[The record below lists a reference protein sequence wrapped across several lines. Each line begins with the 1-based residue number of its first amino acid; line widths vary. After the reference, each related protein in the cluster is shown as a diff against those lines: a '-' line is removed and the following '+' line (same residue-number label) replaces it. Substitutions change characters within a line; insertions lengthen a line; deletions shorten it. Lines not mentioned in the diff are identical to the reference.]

1 MLTGRDSSLLPV
13 TGSWSGPVGN
23 SRFGK
28 RRCPNATLHRSLP
41 LPRIVLDMTHRS
53 IASESATMTRL
64 RVFET
69 LELLRA
75 HYTRQRFAPHAHDEY
90 VFGMVEAGAART
102 TFRGRD
108 DVHAVGSVITFAPG
122 EVHTGAPATD
132 QGWSYRMLYPSESI
146 VRFVT
151 REATGRDFAP
161 AFETSFIPDPA
172 LAERVRATH
181 AVLEGDADALQKEC
195 ALLETIGEI
204 VIRHSASSA
213 SDGKTIPTPRSTAA
227 LRRVRELLE
236 AEYARTVTISELARE
251 AGISTF
257 HLIRV
262 FRASFGL
269 PPYKYLELIRIQQAR
284 RLIRHGFP
292 LTHVVHAT
300 GFSDQSHLT
309 RYFKRI
315 VGVTP
320 GIYARAG
327 ADLRGAARVA

>member
-1 MLTGRDSSLLPV
+1 MTE
-13 TGSWSGPVGN
+13 
-23 SRFGK
+23 
-28 RRCPNATLHRSLP
+28 RS
-41 LPRIVLDMTHRS
+41 V
-53 IASESATMTRL
+53 ASESATMTRV

-69 LELLRA
+69 VELLRA
-75 HYTRQRFAPHAHDEY
+75 RYTRQRFAPHAHDEY
-90 VFGMVEAGAART
+90 VFGVVEHGAART
-102 TFRGRD
+102 VFRGGE

-122 EVHTGAPATD
+122 EVHTGAPATND
-132 QGWSYRMLYPSESI
+132 GWSYRMLYPGESL

-161 AFETSFIPDPA
+161 TFATSFVVDPS
-172 LAERVRATH
+172 LSDRLRATH
-181 AVLEGDADALQKEC
+181 VVLESDADGLQKEC
-195 ALLETIGEI
+195 ALLETLGEL
-204 VIRHSASSA
+204 VIRHADKGDRDTVLPA
-213 SDGKTIPTPRSTAA
+213 ARSTAA
-227 LRRVRELLE
+227 LRRVRDLLE

-251 AGISTF
+251 AGLSTF

-269 PPYKYLELIRIQQAR
+269 PPYKYLEQVRIQQAR

-320 GIYARAG
+320 GSYARAG
-327 ADLRGAARVA
+327 FDLQGVERVA

>member
-1 MLTGRDSSLLPV
+1 
-13 TGSWSGPVGN
+13 
-23 SRFGK
+23 
-28 RRCPNATLHRSLP
+28 
-41 LPRIVLDMTHRS
+41 
-53 IASESATMTRL
+53 MTRV

-75 HYTRQRFAPHAHDEY
+75 RYTRQRFAPHAHAEY
-90 VFGMVEAGAART
+90 VFGAVETGAART
-102 TFRGRD
+102 MFRSGE

-132 QGWSYRMLYPSESI
+132 EGWSYRMFYPGESL
-146 VRFVT
+146 VRFIA

-161 AFETSFIPDPA
+161 TFDGSFVVDAA
-172 LAERVRATH
+172 LSDRLRAAH
-181 AVLEGDADALQKEC
+181 AVLESDAEALQKEC
-195 ALLETIGEI
+195 ALLETLGELI
-204 VIRHSASSA
+204 IRHAATPERASRLPA
-213 SDGKTIPTPRSTAA
+213 PRSTEA
-227 LRRVRELLE
+227 LRRVRDLLE
-236 AEYARTVTISELARE
+236 AEYARTVTIRELARE
-251 AGISTF
+251 AGLSTF

-269 PPYKYLELIRIQQAR
+269 PPYKYLEQVRIQQAR

-309 RYFKRI
+309 RHFKRV

-327 ADLRGAARVA
+327 RDLDGAERVA

>member
-1 MLTGRDSSLLPV
+1 MTD
-13 TGSWSGPVGN
+13 
-23 SRFGK
+23 
-28 RRCPNATLHRSLP
+28 RSLP
-41 LPRIVLDMTHRS
+41 
-53 IASESATMTRL
+53 SESATMTRL

-75 HYTRQRFAPHAHDEY
+75 SYTRQRFAPHAHDEY

-102 TFRGRD
+102 LFRGRED
-108 DVHAVGSVITFAPG
+108 IHAVGSVITFAPG
-122 EVHTGAPATD
+122 EVHTGAPAIE
-132 QGWSYRMLYPSESI
+132 QGWSYRMLYPRESL
-146 VRFVT
+146 VRFVA

-161 AFETSFIPDPA
+161 SFDASYFADPT
-172 LAERVRATH
+172 LSERVRAAHT
-181 AVLEGDADALQKEC
+181 VLESNADSMQKEC
-195 ALLETIGEI
+195 ALVETIGELI
-204 VIRHSASSA
+204 IRHASVPNA
-213 SDGKTIPTPRSTAA
+213 DGKALPTARSTAA

-251 AGISTF
+251 AGLSTF

-269 PPYKYLELIRIQQAR
+269 PPYKYLELVRIQQAR

-327 ADLRGAARVA
+327 CDLRGAERVA

>member
-1 MLTGRDSSLLPV
+1 
-13 TGSWSGPVGN
+13 
-23 SRFGK
+23 
-28 RRCPNATLHRSLP
+28 
-41 LPRIVLDMTHRS
+41 MTARA
-53 IASESATMTRL
+53 ITSESATMTRL

-75 HYTRQRFAPHAHDEY
+75 RYTRQRFAPHAHDEY

-102 TFRGRD
+102 IFRGRE

-132 QGWSYRMLYPSESI
+132 QGWSYRMLYPSESL
-146 VRFVT
+146 VRFVAH
-151 REATGRDFAP
+151 EATGRDFSP
-161 AFETSFIPDPA
+161 AFDASYLADPA
-172 LAERVRATH
+172 LAERVRITH
-181 AVLEGDADALQKEC
+181 AVLEGSADGMRKEC
-195 ALLETIGEI
+195 ALVETIGEI
-204 VIRHSASSA
+204 IVRHAA
-213 SDGKTIPTPRSTAA
+213 TPNVDGKALPTARSTAA

-251 AGISTF
+251 AGLSTF

-269 PPYKYLELIRIQQAR
+269 PPYKYLELVRIQHAR

-327 ADLRGAARVA
+327 CDLRGAERVA

>member
-1 MLTGRDSSLLPV
+1 
-13 TGSWSGPVGN
+13 
-23 SRFGK
+23 
-28 RRCPNATLHRSLP
+28 
-41 LPRIVLDMTHRS
+41 MTERP
-53 IASESATMTRL
+53 IAAESATMTRV

-75 HYTRQRFAPHAHDEY
+75 RYTRQRFSPHAHDEY
-90 VFGMVEAGAART
+90 VFGVVESDAAKSR
-102 TFRGRD
+102 
-108 DVHAVGSVITFAPG
+108 PG

-132 QGWSYRMLYPSESI
+132 EGWSYRTLYPGESL
-146 VRFVT
+146 VRFIA
-151 REATGRDFAP
+151 REATGRDFSP
-161 AFETSFIPDPA
+161 TFDGSFVVD
-172 LAERVRATH
+172 
-181 AVLEGDADALQKEC
+181 AVLSDRFRAAHMILESGADGMQKEC
-195 ALLETIGEI
+195 ALLEALGELI
-204 VIRHSASSA
+204 VRCASKPERSTPLPA
-213 SDGKTIPTPRSTAA
+213 PRSTAA
-227 LRRVRELLE
+227 LRRVRDLLE

-251 AGISTF
+251 AGLSTF

-269 PPYKYLELIRIQQAR
+269 PPYKYLEQVRIQQAR

-320 GIYARAG
+320 GTYARAG
-327 ADLRGAARVA
+327 CDLQERVA

>member
-1 MLTGRDSSLLPV
+1 
-13 TGSWSGPVGN
+13 
-23 SRFGK
+23 
-28 RRCPNATLHRSLP
+28 
-41 LPRIVLDMTHRS
+41 MTCV
-53 IASESATMTRL
+53 
-64 RVFET
+64 RVFEP

-75 HYTRQRFAPHAHDEY
+75 RYTRQRFAPHAHDEY
-90 VFGMVEAGAART
+90 VFGVVENGAART
-102 TFRGRD
+102 VFRGGED
-108 DVHAVGSVITFAPG
+108 IHAVGAVITFAPG

-132 QGWSYRMLYPSESI
+132 EGWSYRMLYPSESL
-146 VRFVT
+146 VRFVA

-161 AFETSFIPDPA
+161 AFNQSFVHDPLLSNRIHSA
-172 LAERVRATH
+172 HAT
-181 AVLEGDADALQKEC
+181 LEGNADRLQKEE
-195 ALLETIGEI
+195 ALLETIGELI
-204 VIRHSASSA
+204 IRHGSS
-213 SDGKTIPTPRSTAA
+213 SDQPGAVVPATRSTAA
-227 LRRVRELLE
+227 LRRVRDLLE

-251 AGISTF
+251 AGLSTF

-269 PPYKYLELIRIQQAR
+269 PPYKYLEQVRIQQAR
-284 RLIRHGFP
+284 RLIRDGFP

-327 ADLRGAARVA
+327 RELAGAERVA

>member
-1 MLTGRDSSLLPV
+1 MRPYV
-13 TGSWSGPVGN
+13 AP
-23 SRFGK
+23 
-28 RRCPNATLHRSLP
+28 LP
-41 LPRIVLDMTHRS
+41 LPGIMTERS
-53 IASESATMTRL
+53 IASESATMTRV

-75 HYTRQRFAPHAHDEY
+75 RYTRQRFAPHAHDEF

-102 TFRGRD
+102 TFRGHD
-108 DVHAVGSVITFAPG
+108 DVHSTGAVITFGPG
-122 EVHTGAPATD
+122 EVHTGAPAND
-132 QGWSYRMLYPSESI
+132 QGWSYRMLYPSESL
-146 VRFVT
+146 VRFVA
-151 REATGRDFAP
+151 REATGREFSP
-161 AFETSFIPDPA
+161 AFDTSFVIDPP
-172 LAERVRATH
+172 LAERVRSTH

-195 ALLETIGEI
+195 ALLETIGEL
-204 VIRHSASSA
+204 VIRHSSITASA
-213 SDGKTIPTPRSTAA
+213 GKALPTPRSTAA

-251 AGISTF
+251 AGLSTF

-327 ADLRGAARVA
+327 CDLRGVERVA